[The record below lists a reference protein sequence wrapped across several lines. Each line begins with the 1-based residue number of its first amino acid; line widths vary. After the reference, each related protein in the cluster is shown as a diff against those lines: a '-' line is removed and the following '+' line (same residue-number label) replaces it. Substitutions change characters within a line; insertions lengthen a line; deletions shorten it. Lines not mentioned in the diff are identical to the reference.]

1 MTIHTKD
8 ERLKRDGS
16 FEHVYFGKRV
26 GVSRARPIINVHD
39 IKKRAFFGNTSME
52 AEMGLLT
59 AGQTLPAP
67 GKLMYDPF
75 VGTGSLL
82 YAVAH
87 WGAFVIGSD
96 IDARQFRGKRE
107 SPRVPGGGYGCG
119 R

>member
-8 ERLKRDGS
+8 ERLKRDGK

-26 GVSRARPIINVHD
+26 GVSRARPLINVHD

-67 GKLMYDPF
+67 GKIMYDPF

-87 WGAFVIGSD
+87 WGSYVLGSD

-107 SPRVPGGGYGCG
+107 SPYYRGEVPS
-119 R
+119 